1 MFDYS
6 IFYTRP
12 IEFTEISETLPT
24 FDIFISAFNDSE
36 RVKTLFDS
44 INSTK
49 KFWLVHPEYHFNNE
63 EIPDLEINEVITPSE
78 ITDIVQVNELLL
90 RVGDL
95 SNKKICIDITG
106 FMRHV
111 LIFLVASLKYRGVDK
126 FTAIYSEPK
135 FYSDGDNTS
144 FSTTTS
150 PIVKSISGIST
161 TSNSEFKDHLIINIG
176 YDHKM
181 LSQIASYKDGATYH
195 PVFSFPSLSADMYQ
209 QSSLRAALSGSI
221 TQNSDWITKRKFSP
235 ANNPFATA
243 QVISDL
249 VKELDLNFDGKNNIY
264 LAPLSTKAQ
273 TLGFAIYWVLEG
285 KDRGITILLPECLSY
300 SRETSQGL
308 KRLWSYE
315 VELKV

>member
-1 MFDYS
+1 MIDYS

-12 IEFTEISETLPT
+12 IEYTKISENLPN

-36 RVKTLFDS
+36 RVKTLFES
-44 INSTK
+44 ITSTK
-49 KFWLVHPEYHFNNE
+49 KFWLVHPEYHFSNE
-63 EIPDLEINEVITPSE
+63 EIPSAEVNEVIIPSD
-78 ITDIVQVNELLL
+78 ITDISQVNELLS
-90 RVGDL
+90 RIGDL
-95 SNKKICIDITG
+95 SDKNICIDITG

-111 LIFLVASLKYRGVDK
+111 LIFLVASLKYNGVDK

-135 FYSDGDNTS
+135 FYSDGDNTN

-150 PIVKSISGIST
+150 SIVKSISGISA

-209 QSSLRAALSGSI
+209 QSSMRAALSGSI

-249 VKELDLNFDGKNNIY
+249 VKELDLNFNGKNNIY

-285 KDRGITILLPECLSY
+285 RDRGITILLPECLSY

>member
-12 IEFTEISETLPT
+12 IEFTEISDSLPT
-24 FDIFISAFNDSE
+24 FDIFISAFNNSE

-44 INSTK
+44 ISSTK
-49 KFWLVHPEYHFNNE
+49 KFWLVHPEYHFNKD
-63 EIPDLEINEVITPSE
+63 EIPDAEINEVIIPSE
-78 ITDIVQVNELLL
+78 IADIVQVNELLV
-90 RVGDL
+90 RIGDL
-95 SNKKICIDITG
+95 SDKKICIDITG

-111 LIFLVASLKYRGVDK
+111 LIFLVASLKYKGVDK

-135 FYSDGDNTS
+135 FYSDGDNTN

-150 PIVKSISGIST
+150 SIVKSISGISA

-195 PVFSFPSLSADMYQ
+195 PIFSFPSLSADMYQ
-209 QSSLRAALSGSI
+209 QSSMRAALSGSI

-285 KDRGITILLPECLSY
+285 RDRGITILLPECLSY

-315 VELKV
+315 VELNV